1 MNIIVDIILVLIIL
15 IGGFVGY
22 KRGFIVTVTKPVKW
36 FLALIL
42 AVTLCNSA
50 AEAVIEPIISEPVTN
65 QITEYLIEKCP
76 DMTAENVSDE
86 LPTVLRL
93 AAGIVD
99 VDIDSFDGADINTL
113 VSQIVE
119 SLATPTIH
127 LFSVLIAFILIY
139 IISKILLAI
148 LIGILDKVFDVGFVG
163 SVNRFLGVIFGAAFA
178 FVISWLVVLGLGY
191 VISTS
196 LVEDI
201 ELLREFDGG
210 YIYDFFD
217 RITPLELLLSF

>member
-1 MNIIVDIILVLIIL
+1 MKIIVDIILVLIIL

-127 LFSVLIAFILIY
+127 LFSVLIAFVLIY

-178 FVISWLVVLGLGY
+178 FVISWLVVLGFGY

-201 ELLREFDGG
+201 EMLREFDGG

>member
-127 LFSVLIAFILIY
+127 LFSVLIAFVLIY
-139 IISKILLAI
+139 IISKMLLAI

-163 SVNRFLGVIFGAAFA
+163 SVNRFLGAIFGAAFA

>member
-15 IGGFVGY
+15 IGGLIGY
-22 KRGFIVTVTKPVKW
+22 KRGFIVTVTRPVKW

-65 QITEYLIEKCP
+65 QITEYLVEKCP

-99 VDIDSFDGADINTL
+99 VDINSFDGTDVNTL

-139 IISKILLAI
+139 IISKMLLA
-148 LIGILDKVFDVGFVG
+148 LFIGILDKAFDVGFVG

-178 FVISWLVVLGLGY
+178 FIISWLVVLLFGY
-191 VISTS
+191 VVSTS
-196 LVEDI
+196 FVEDI
-201 ELLREFDGG
+201 EMLREFSGG
-210 YIYDFFD
+210 YVYDFFD